1 MKAFKKGQAVTYIT
15 NYNRKGLFVFRQAIV
30 HSCGKVQMVLTDAK
44 TGQEM
49 GRHFKPQVGNEHG
62 GTFPAITDAEAI
74 AKCEE
79 LAAAFLIDIA
89 AHYRR
94 LSETGAENGE
104 GYARAMLKNL
114 DELGEPRGLD
124 YHDANDAIRAQFK

>member
-1 MKAFKKGQAVTYIT
+1 MKAFKKGDRVTYIA
-15 NYNRKGLFVFRQAIV
+15 NYNRKGLFVFRQAVV

-44 TGQEM
+44 TGEEM

-62 GTFPAITDAEAI
+62 GTFPAMTDAEAV

-79 LAAAFLIDIA
+79 LAAAFLVNESA
-89 AHYRR
+89 KLRR

-114 DELGEPRGLD
+114 DELGEPRGID
-124 YHDANDAIRAQFK
+124 YHEATEATRAQFK